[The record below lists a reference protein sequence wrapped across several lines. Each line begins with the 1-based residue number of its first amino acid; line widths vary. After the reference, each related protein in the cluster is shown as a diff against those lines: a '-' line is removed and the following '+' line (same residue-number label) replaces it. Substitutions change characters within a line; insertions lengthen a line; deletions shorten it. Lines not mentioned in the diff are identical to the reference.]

1 MKVRTNK
8 TKAKTRDNP
17 ASWNTPMERLR
28 SNAMVEEE
36 KYVFSH
42 WNMDSDIQIEPV
54 TVAFVD
60 VKCANLDI
68 PSIWAT
74 LLDDFAGEVFDEESG
89 KTFRYHFRK
98 ISFGRKRV
106 DRMRV
111 LGRFGA
117 KKFTPAAEIMVEC
130 EGDKIG
136 NVICDLPNQPMG
148 DRTAYLPSTFGAS
161 ELMQHF
167 ASKAISAMLAVQ
179 NELLHRPRTVKRD
192 DSVSDEPLERA
203 TATKKPREKKA
214 GTVISLRKTHVH
226 IETDRRFRWTEYW
239 IVGGYIR
246 QQKVKN
252 GAGGVVV
259 KATYIQPY
267 LKGPERESEEALAS
281 LQRYLDDDMAKKA
294 KIVL

>member
-8 TKAKTRDNP
+8 AKAKTHDNP

-60 VKCANLDI
+60 VKCVNIDI

-106 DRMRV
+106 DRMRM
-111 LGRFGA
+111 LGRFGT

-130 EGDKIG
+130 DGNKIG

-148 DRTAYLPSTFGAS
+148 DRTAYLPSTFGAG
-161 ELMQHF
+161 ELMEHF
-167 ASKAISAMLAVQ
+167 ANKAICAMLVVQ

-192 DSVSDEPLERA
+192 DSKSDGTLERA
-203 TATKKPREKKA
+203 TASKKPREKKA
-214 GTVISLRKTHVH
+214 GTVISLRKAHVH
-226 IETDRRFRWTEYW
+226 IETDRRFRWTDYW
-239 IVGGYIR
+239 IVGGHIR

-252 GAGGVVV
+252 GAGEVSV
-259 KATYIQPY
+259 KTTYIQPY
-267 LKGPERESEEALAS
+267 LKGPERESKEALLF
-281 LQRYLDDDMAKKA
+281 LQRYLEDDMAKKA